1 MNPAQLLA
9 HFDRIGEAPDAI
21 PRLRRFILDLAVRG
35 KLVTQDSTET
45 VGDSI
50 PEIRPQFGD
59 CVTPENWRWTE
70 FGEVATISGGFA
82 FKSGDYA
89 PSGVFVLRVTNI
101 EPSGV
106 ISKSDAVFLAKEK
119 ISPEIERFYLNP
131 GDILLVM
138 VGGSLGK
145 IGVVLADVLPALL
158 NQNLWRITPANEEV
172 DRHFLKLLIDF
183 IVSFQRKITHS
194 THGHLSREDFRKK
207 AIALPPLAEQHR
219 IVAKVDELMEL
230 CDRLETAQTER
241 ESRRDRL
248 VASSLHHLSNGAD
261 PDAFREHACFYF
273 NHLPRLT
280 TRPDHIK
287 QLRQTILN
295 LAVRGRLTPSLAWPE
310 QPVPLRQFATLQNG
324 YAFKSEWFSR
334 SGVRLLRNVN
344 VSHDVIRWDDLAF
357 LPKIRCAEFERF
369 RLNEGDVVLSL
380 DRPFIVSGTK
390 VARVRSEDLPCL
402 LLQRVG
408 RFQPKLEQLCPEYLF
423 LWLHSPNFT
432 DQINPGRSNGVPHIS
447 SKQVESAVL
456 FVPSLAGQQ
465 RIVAKVNELMARCN
479 QLETQLTTTQSE
491 SHRLLEAILHE
502 ALARSKGKN

>member
-9 HFDRIGEAPDAI
+9 HFNRIGEAPEAI
-21 PRLRRFILDLAVRG
+21 PRLRHFILDLAVRG
-35 KLVTQDSTET
+35 KLVEQVEPRENFLNDYINEPTSEELPSNWRLLNFGKFCDIQGGNQPPKSQFLDEPRPGYVRLFQIRDLGESPVPTY
-45 VGDSI
+45 I
-50 PEIRPQFGD
+50 PEGSTNRFCRGGEILIGRYGASVGKIFWAQDGAYNVALAKLIYPQTAFVPQFAFLILKSSFFQAKLTGATRSAQAGFNKGD
-59 CVTPENWRWTE
+59 
-70 FGEVATISGGFA
+70 
-82 FKSGDYA
+82 
-89 PSGVFVLRVTNI
+89 
-101 EPSGV
+101 
-106 ISKSDAVFLAKEK
+106 
-119 ISPEIERFYLNP
+119 
-131 GDILLVM
+131 
-138 VGGSLGK
+138 
-145 IGVVLADVLPALL
+145 LAD
-158 NQNLWRITPANEEV
+158 
-172 DRHFLKLLIDF
+172 IDF
-183 IVSFQRKITHS
+183 P
-194 THGHLSREDFRKK
+194 
-207 AIALPPLAEQHR
+207 LPPLAEQHR
-219 IVAKVDELMEL
+219 IVAKVDELMAL
-230 CDRLETAQTER
+230 CDRLEAAQKER
-241 ESRRDRL
+241 ENRRDRL
-248 VASSLHHLSNGAD
+248 VASSLHHLNNGAD
-261 PDAFREHACFYF
+261 ADAFREHARFYF

-310 QPVPLRQFATLQNG
+310 QPVPLRQLATLQNG

-447 SKQVESAVL
+447 SKQVESALL

-465 RIVAKVNELMARCN
+465 RIVTKVNKLMALCN
-479 QLETQLTTTQSE
+479 QLETQLTTTQSD
-491 SHRLLEAILHE
+491 SQKLMEAILHE
-502 ALARSKGKN
+502 ALTG